1 MSTRPREAPPSPA
14 APELPPRRPPWR
26 SVALI
31 LIGAV
36 FGAVGTLTWSAGP
49 TTRTVEAPVAAVEE
63 SGIAMLLEEPADLAD
78 TGLGLVGVLWREGEG
93 EWTRGLSADGHPT
106 CVAPGDEGRTVRVGL
121 VTVPAASD
129 RPPSLSVAWL
139 ECPAP

>member
-1 MSTRPREAPPSPA
+1 M
-14 APELPPRRPPWR
+14 
-26 SVALI
+26 ALI

-78 TGLGLVGVLWREGEG
+78 TGRGLVGVLWREGEG